1 MEFFV
6 RFVIGG
12 LIVSA
17 SAALRKSGG

>member
-1 MEFFV
+1 MEFLV